1 MVLFFFRNAFVSI
14 TLITMNSDIGAGF
27 VPPSVQL
34 RDNQRSPFPI
44 TSSICSAKNIDSN
57 DKVNFDKDQ
66 DWKSVVPKRKN
77 NVDRHG
83 KKSHQLSNPVWTPKF
98 VRPIPKPNSGD
109 AQFEQVM
116 LLLVGIPGSGKST
129 FAYSLE
135 KAMPWRYRRINQDSL
150 GTRKKCE
157 SLCRNSL
164 ESGYSVVIDRCNFD
178 LKQRLHFVKIATE
191 LNIPVDS
198 IQFDISVD
206 KCIERCTSRKFHE
219 TIKPDM
225 APDVVL
231 KMKKML
237 RFPKKNQEQIRKSYK
252 IRSIKESN
260 ELIQKYTK
268 IMGNDGEDPL
278 PDIDKISIST

>member
-1 MVLFFFRNAFVSI
+1 
-14 TLITMNSDIGAGF
+14 MNSYDIGAGF

-34 RDNQRSPFPI
+34 RDNQRSPFPKN
-44 TSSICSAKNIDSN
+44 CYKGSAKNIDSN
-57 DKVNFDKDQ
+57 DKLNFDEDQ
-66 DWKSVVPKRKN
+66 DWKSAVPKRKS

-98 VRPIPKPNSGD
+98 VKPISKPNSGD

-164 ESGYSVVIDRCNFD
+164 KSGYSVVIDRCNFD
-178 LKQRLHFVKIATE
+178 SKQRLHFVKIATE

-198 IQFDISVD
+198 IQFNIAVE

-237 RFPKKNQEQIRKSYK
+237 HFPRKNQEQIRNSYK

-268 IMGNDGEDPL
+268 IMGSDGDDPL
-278 PDIDKISIST
+278 PDIYKLSIST